1 VPTPLYRIRA
11 ATAADTIVILE
22 LIRGLA
28 EFEKLA
34 HEVVATEE
42 QLRATLFGQKSAAE
56 VLIAEVAVTANAPA
70 NARAT
75 ELESGLWK
83 SAGFALFFTSY
94 STFMAKPGI
103 YLEDLFIRPEYRSSG
118 LGRKL
123 LAELAR
129 IAIERNSGRLEWSV
143 LDWNKRALEFY
154 SRLGATPMQEWTV
167 HRLKGEELIR
177 LAAEAKR

>member
-56 VLIAEVAVTANAPA
+56 V
-70 NARAT
+70 
-75 ELESGLWK
+75 
-83 SAGFALFFTSY
+83 
-94 STFMAKPGI
+94 
-103 YLEDLFIRPEYRSSG
+103 
-118 LGRKL
+118 
-123 LAELAR
+123 
-129 IAIERNSGRLEWSV
+129 
-143 LDWNKRALEFY
+143 
-154 SRLGATPMQEWTV
+154 
-167 HRLKGEELIR
+167 
-177 LAAEAKR
+177 